1 MLSDIIDDMRN
12 LNNTR
17 TIDWIGQSLYIRKP
31 LLDLLQSRINEEEAP
46 VTIEVA
52 ISSADV

>member
-31 LLDLLQSRINEEEAP
+31 VLDLLQSRINEEEAP

>member
-31 LLDLLQSRINEEEAP
+31 LLDLLQSRITEEEAP

>member
-1 MLSDIIDDMRN
+1 MLSDVIDDMRN

-31 LLDLLQSRINEEEAP
+31 VLDLLQSRINEEEAP